1 MGVHFMEHTGI
12 SLTNNMMLGC
22 PKKYL
27 KIMGY
32 TKTCDIGEE
41 NHDDMPILGV
51 PSRWPNKSVVWW
63 LPSGYVKIAIEHD
76 H

>member
-1 MGVHFMEHTGI
+1 
-12 SLTNNMMLGC
+12 
-22 PKKYL
+22 
-27 KIMGY
+27 MGY